1 MKAALYMG
9 QKQIEMTELPD
20 PVCGEDDI
28 VLKNIYASICGT
40 DVAVYMHGPNTRWQW
55 EENMDII
62 SQSHDDSATFP
73 NETEIQIWLLEESS
87 RWTYQSIRQLD
98 QIPRRGRDKHKG
110 LLDIAT

>member
-40 DVAVYMHGPNTRWQW
+40 DVAVYMHGPNTR
-55 EENMDII
+55 
-62 SQSHDDSATFP
+62 
-73 NETEIQIWLLEESS
+73 
-87 RWTYQSIRQLD
+87 
-98 QIPRRGRDKHKG
+98 
-110 LLDIAT
+110 